1 MPINNVE
8 KPQCLINKKK
18 RFRVRNL
25 FYYEEL
31 SQVFPSCTL
40 HLLKLHPKP
49 SLNTR
54 RAKDQTSRS
63 KTPSAKKIEH
73 HTLI

>member
-8 KPQCLINKKK
+8 KSQCLINKKK

-31 SQVFPSCTL
+31 SQVFPSCTFA
-40 HLLKLHPKP
+40 HVEVASKTKLEHKE
-49 SLNTR
+49 
-54 RAKDQTSRS
+54 S
-63 KTPSAKKIEH
+63 KTPNIKKQN
-73 HTLI
+73 TKC